1 MIILKQ
7 STEKLFL
14 FALLALS
21 LTNCAAP
28 QYWMQA
34 VTSSWNPKTGS
45 GNTEKVFK
53 VIVFPAELGQEGN
66 LPTDLVNMAQRD
78 VQMQLARIKNF
89 RMMNLFEAKKLFDD
103 MRLGTELRPSKDRAI
118 KEAVRM
124 GYDLIVFT
132 EIRTQPVDAG
142 KPFLCQVTIIDT
154 DPKSPTFKND
164 VYQGRSRL
172 AFAKQDQVEKNI
184 NTVVQGALF
193 QFLYDINKIMSSVDG
208 ALKTLAK
215 QMNIP
220 WPF

>member
-1 MIILKQ
+1 MKNVLDY
-7 STEKLFL
+7 FL
-14 FALLALS
+14 RAVVLVCIGLN

-28 QYWMQA
+28 QYWMQG

-45 GNTEKVFK
+45 GPDKKTFK
-53 VIVFPAELGQEGN
+53 VIVFPAELGQESS
-66 LPTDLVNMAQRD
+66 LPSDLVNMAQRD

-89 RMMNLFEAKKLFDD
+89 KMMNLFEAKKLFDD

-142 KPFLCQVTIIDT
+142 RPFLCQVTIIDT
-154 DPKSPTFKND
+154 DPKSETYKMD

-172 AFAKQDQVEKNI
+172 AFAKADQLEKNI
-184 NTVVQGALF
+184 NTIVQGALF
-193 QFLYDINKIMSSVDG
+193 QFLYDVNKIMSTVEG

-215 QMNIP
+215 KMAVP

>member
-1 MIILKQ
+1 MKKIQHVFLKVLI
-7 STEKLFL
+7 SAFIVLN
-14 FALLALS
+14 
-21 LTNCAAP
+21 LTHCAAP
-28 QYWMQA
+28 QYWMQG
-34 VTSSWNPKTGS
+34 VTSNWNPKTGN
-45 GNTEKVFK
+45 GEGKREFK
-53 VIVFPAELGQEGN
+53 VIVFPAELGQESS
-66 LPTDLVNMAQRD
+66 LPADLVNMAQRD

-124 GYDLIVFT
+124 KYDLIVFT

-154 DPKSPTFKND
+154 DPNSATYKMD

-172 AFAKQDQVEKNI
+172 AFAKGDQLEKNI
-184 NTVVQGALF
+184 NTIVQGALF
-193 QFLYDINKIMSSVDG
+193 QFLYDVNKIMSTVDG

-215 QMNIP
+215 KMAIP
-220 WPF
+220 WF

>member
-1 MIILKQ
+1 MNNLIEM
-7 STEKLFL
+7 SSRFFL
-14 FALLALS
+14 YLALAVC

-28 QYWMQA
+28 QYWMQG
-34 VTSSWNPKTGS
+34 VTSNWNPKTGS
-45 GNTEKVFK
+45 NKEAKVFK
-53 VIVFPAELGQEGN
+53 VIVFPAELGQESN
-66 LPTDLVNMAQRD
+66 LPSDLVNMAQRD
-78 VQMQLARIKNF
+78 VQMQLGRIRNF
-89 RMMNLFEAKKLFDD
+89 KMMNLFEAKKLFDD

-142 KPFLCQVTIIDT
+142 RPFLCQVTIIDT
-154 DPKSPTFKND
+154 DPQSPTYKMD

-172 AFAKQDQVEKNI
+172 AFAKSDQLEKNI
-184 NTVVQGALF
+184 NMVTQGALF
-193 QFLYDINKIMSSVDG
+193 QFLYDVDKMMATVNG
-208 ALKTLAK
+208 ALKTIAK